1 MLGIRIRSNL
11 AILCLS
17 MCQAAWAQSAAPAV
31 STAAVHYPVKLVHVI
46 VPFPPGGA
54 ADLIARTVATSLQ
67 AAWGQ
72 SVIVDN
78 RPGAGGMVGAEAAA
92 REKGD
97 PYTLFVGSIGVMTV
111 NQNLYKTMRY
121 DAVKDFTPI
130 SMLAKMPSFLVVN
143 STVPVNSV
151 KEFIDY
157 ARANPGKLTYGS
169 AGNGTTEHTNAV
181 MLASMMNLDM
191 VHAPYKGIAPAL
203 NDLLGGQINFLIE
216 QAVAILPHI
225 QSKRVKVLAVTT
237 RERSQ
242 ALPNVPTLAESG
254 VPDYDASAWYALYAP
269 AGIPKPIQQ
278 QINADLVKAFSNP
291 EVRKRFSDIGGETV
305 TSTPEA
311 LAVFQDSE
319 IVKWAAIVKSA
330 GIKPD

>member
-1 MLGIRIRSNL
+1 MQRIRL
-11 AILCLS
+11 HIAILCLGAS
-17 MCQAAWAQSAAPAV
+17 QSLWAQPLAPAATP
-31 STAAVHYPVKLVHVI
+31 SSATTGFPTKLVHLI

-54 ADLIARTVATSLQ
+54 ADLIARTVAASLQ
-67 AAWGQ
+67 SAWGQ

-78 RPGAGGMVGAEAAA
+78 RPGAGGMIGAEAAA

-97 PYTLFVGSIGVMTV
+97 PYTLFLGSIGVMTV

-130 SMLAKMPSFLVVN
+130 SMLVKMPSYLVVN
-143 STVPVNSV
+143 STVPANNV

-181 MLASMMNLDM
+181 MLASITNLNM

-225 QSKRVKVLAVTT
+225 QAKRVKALAITT
-237 RERSQ
+237 QQRSQ
-242 ALPNVPTLAESG
+242 VLPNVPTLAESG
-254 VPDYDASAWYALYAP
+254 VPEYDAFAWYALYAP

-278 QINADLVKAFSNP
+278 QINADLVQAFNSA
-291 EVRKRFSDIGGETV
+291 EIKKRFTDIGGETV
-305 TSTPEA
+305 TSTPEG
-311 LAVFQDSE
+311 LATFQDSE